1 MLNIFSPSPVTGTHL
16 PPSPCQVHQLCGLQL
31 LVLHLGHL
39 QQGEGGEDVGH
50 QGEQDIIVG
59 SCTGY
64 LVVLDTRGNGEEYL
78 FQEQGNIQN
87 E

>member
-1 MLNIFSPSPVTGTHL
+1 MLNIFSPSLVTGTHL

-50 QGEQDIIVG
+50 QGKQEIMVG
-59 SCTGY
+59 GSTGD
-64 LVVLDTRGNGEEYL
+64 LMVSDTMGKGEENL